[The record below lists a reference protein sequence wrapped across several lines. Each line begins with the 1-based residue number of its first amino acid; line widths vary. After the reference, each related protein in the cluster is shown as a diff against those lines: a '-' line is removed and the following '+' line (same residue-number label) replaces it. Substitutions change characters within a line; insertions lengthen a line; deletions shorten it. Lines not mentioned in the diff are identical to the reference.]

1 MLSVQFVYRYWALFH
16 ESKLRFFGGWRF
28 LICIFFAL
36 ILAIQW
42 AMGMHYFLKFDDYS
56 INYFRIEMLEK
67 YNMDISQIAGVALV
81 VYDADGSIRWWNILC
96 TLNMTF
102 IMSVQY
108 AIIIYCAV
116 RMSLNMETKLQ
127 LLSSTLRILHRQF
140 YKTLILQVVT
150 PTFTLFLP
158 IMVVNNLPFLNLQFD
173 FPSGILTSGL
183 VLYPALDACIVMYVV
198 QDYRKAMRNVFKK
211 SMDKIQSTVTWT
223 QNTTTVN
230 VQNAV
235 LF

>member
-1 MLSVQFVYRYWALFH
+1 MY
-16 ESKLRFFGGWRF
+16 
-28 LICIFFAL
+28 
-36 ILAIQW
+36 
-42 AMGMHYFLKFDDYS
+42 
-56 INYFRIEMLEK
+56 
-67 YNMDISQIAGVALV
+67 
-81 VYDADGSIRWWNILC
+81 
-96 TLNMTF
+96 
-102 IMSVQY
+102 
-108 AIIIYCAV
+108 
-116 RMSLNMETKLQ
+116 LNMETKLQ

-158 IMVVNNLPFLNLQFD
+158 IMIVNNLPFLNLQFD

-211 SMDKIQSTVTWT
+211 SVDKIQSAVTWT

-230 VQNAV
+230 AQNAV